1 MAETLKTQEK
11 MAELTKHR
19 KNYQTHPDYE
29 NLPASVKAIVT
40 PAEHAWL
47 GRENRNNLIQELT
60 MPDPE
65 D

>member
-1 MAETLKTQEK
+1 MAETLKTPRRTVEPIVS
-11 MAELTKHR
+11 R

-29 NLPASVKAIVT
+29 DLPASVKAVVT

>member
-1 MAETLKTQEK
+1 MIAENNLI
-11 MAELTKHR
+11 R